1 VQLQRDDDLGGDI
14 LRSTILGVVLALF
27 MLCFLAII
35 IEETMLGGRRRR
47 KMEKELREKRDADNT
62 NGRT

>member
-1 VQLQRDDDLGGDI
+1 MRSALLGI
-14 LRSTILGVVLALF
+14 VFALF

-47 KMEKELREKRDADNT
+47 KMEKELREKRFKCE
-62 NGRT
+62 

>member
-1 VQLQRDDDLGGDI
+1 MTAWRAI